1 MNLYEINSEILSC
14 IDAETGEVL
23 DEAKLHELLIAR
35 EDKLEGLAC
44 WVKNLESD
52 AVALKAEKK
61 SFEERIARTEKLIA
75 SIKETLA
82 RELAGQKFS
91 TAKVAVSFRRS
102 EKVDVAESA
111 ITSLPPEFLTMAEP
125 KPNKTEIKRFLKSGG
140 TIDGCTLTE
149 HQNIQIK

>member
-1 MNLYEINSEILSC
+1 MNLYEINSGILDC
-14 IDAETGEVL
+14 IDIETGEVL
-23 DEAKLHELLIAR
+23 DEAKLHELMLAK

-52 AVALKAEKK
+52 AVALRAEKK

-82 RELAGQKFS
+82 RELSGQKFS
-91 TAKVAVSFRRS
+91 TAKVVVSFRKS
-102 EKVDVAESA
+102 EKVEIAENA
-111 ITSLPPEFLTMAEP
+111 NLPNEYLTYAEP

-140 TIDGCTLTE
+140 VIDGCTLTE